1 MDVGLKGQKE
11 ISFKK
16 VLHTSEL
23 KSQICPGNYLELF
36 FMA

>member
-16 VLHTSEL
+16 ILHTSEL
-23 KSQICPGNYLELF
+23 KRQICQEIIQNYF
-36 FMA
+36 S